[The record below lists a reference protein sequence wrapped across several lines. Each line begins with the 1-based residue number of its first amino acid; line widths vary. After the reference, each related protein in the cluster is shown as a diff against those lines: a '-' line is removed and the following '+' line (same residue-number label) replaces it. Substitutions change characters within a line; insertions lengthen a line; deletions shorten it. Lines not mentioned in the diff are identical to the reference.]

1 MVITGQYN
9 WIALIF
15 IGGACLLG
23 LAFALAAI
31 LRPLAP
37 RAGKAAGFLKRLT
50 YESGAL
56 THGDAMVRF
65 NIRFYIIAITFLMF
79 DVDVVFIFPW
89 ATAFRLLVFG
99 EEGVQYTPIGT
110 PALYEMFI
118 FLGILMIGWAYA
130 YRKGAL
136 EWV

>member
-15 IGGACLLG
+15 IGGACILG
-23 LAFALAAI
+23 LAFALAAW

-37 RAGKAAGFLKRLT
+37 RAGQLAGFLKRLT

>member
-1 MVITGQYN
+1 MSILGQYN
-9 WIALIF
+9 WVALIF
-15 IGGACLLG
+15 LGGGCILG
-23 LAFALAAI
+23 LALALAAW

-37 RAGKAAGFLKRLT
+37 RAGGAPTFLQRLT
-50 YESGAL
+50 YESSAK
-56 THGDAMVRF
+56 THGDALVRF
-65 NIRFYIIAITFLMF
+65 NIRFYIIAIVFLMF

-99 EEGVQYTPIGT
+99 EQGVQYTPIGP
-110 PALYEMFI
+110 PALGEMFI
-118 FLGILMIGWAYA
+118 FLAILTIGWAYA